1 MFRLGDRVIVR
12 DTGLKGKILNM
23 QSIGYWKDDYC
34 YSMCTVL
41 LDNNLGLT
49 KVPEYGLLPYRTN
62 DQKSL
67 MMSYIDNDQKSL
79 MMSYIDK
86 VVFNEPATI
95 VLWKDGTK
103 TVVKCGKG
111 DIFDPEKGLAMAIA
125 KKALGNKGYY
135 YEVFKKFIPEDKPVS
150 SKFIVGDRVVFDC
163 LGDIHLG
170 IIKEIE
176 LSRDRFVYIVECMD
190 QNGTTL
196 TVRIDEGDLSYAPV

>member
-1 MFRLGDRVIVR
+1 MAMSEWARKEVEIACKKENPDGDC
-12 DTGLKGKILNM
+12 GF
-23 QSIGYWKDDYC
+23 DYGCSC
-34 YSMCTVL
+34 YDSAL
-41 LDNNLGLT
+41 RAF
-49 KVPEYGLLPYRTN
+49 E
-62 DQKSL
+62 SL
-67 MMSYIDNDQKSL
+67 CED
-79 MMSYIDK
+79 IDK

-125 KKALGNKGYY
+125 KKVLGNKGNY
-135 YEVFKKFIPEDKPVS
+135 YEVFKKFITEDKPVS

-190 QNGTTL
+190 QNGITL